1 MDPTHLSFVAIG
13 AIPQVETYK
22 ILVLNQALDVKKL
35 NVTINNIKM
44 LEFLQEQGV
53 KIVTYE
59 KTTSMNSMN
68 MDDESQIKQLI
79 KTLEEGVMQLA

>member
-1 MDPTHLSFVAIG
+1 M
-13 AIPQVETYK
+13 
-22 ILVLNQALDVKKL
+22 
-35 NVTINNIKM
+35 
-44 LEFLQEQGV
+44 
-53 KIVTYE
+53 TYE